1 MTTGEIMS
9 VTIPKQDSKYVMC
22 VVRIPRTEADAQ
34 FCFYFRGDRY
44 DQVFV
49 RREIYEAH
57 PELYV
62 TGSSCQVRFSKSDD
76 GRYFT
81 NISF

>member
-9 VTIPKQDSKYVMC
+9 VTIPKTDSKYVIIT
-22 VVRIPRTEADAQ
+22 VRIPRTESDSQ
-34 FCFYFRGDRY
+34 YCFYFSGDRY

-62 TGSSCQVRFSKSDD
+62 VKSACQVRFSKSDD